1 MSIYMYL
8 IYMCMYHCYN
18 VLCFLSLQAGVQA
31 QPEKGMRTQHIQNKF
46 NTASKTIT
54 VPVSQCHTWLGVPSD
69 RVYMYHS
76 VAKERPWVGH
86 LTSLP
91 ERGVGAHSC
100 VSAFN
105 HERGPMYAYSN
116 SPPLNSLK
124 YRTNNNV
131 QQSCRPWMLKF

>member
-1 MSIYMYL
+1 MYL
-8 IYMCMYHCYN
+8 CYN

-31 QPEKGMRTQHIQNKF
+31 QPEKGMRTQHTQNIF
-46 NTASKTIT
+46 NTARKTIT
-54 VPVSQCHTWLGVPSD
+54 VWYPVSQCHTRFGVPSV

-86 LTSLP
+86 LTSMP
-91 ERGVGAHSC
+91 KRRVGAHSC

-116 SPPLNSLK
+116 SLPLNSLK
-124 YRTNNNV
+124 YRTNINV
-131 QQSCRPWMLKF
+131 QQSHRPWKLKF